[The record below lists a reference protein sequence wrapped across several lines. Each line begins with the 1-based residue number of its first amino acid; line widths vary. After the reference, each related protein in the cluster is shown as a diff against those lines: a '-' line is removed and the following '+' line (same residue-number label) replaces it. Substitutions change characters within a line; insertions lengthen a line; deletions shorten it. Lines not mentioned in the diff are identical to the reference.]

1 MIDESLINKITS
13 GKVIELGH
21 ELSPTI
27 PVSPNHP
34 GFKMALLRRHGDMVR
49 EDGQSAANEMILMGG
64 HTGTHLDA
72 LSHVSFKV
80 KLHGGIDANEAQIG
94 TRFNKLGLETVEP
107 IVTRGVLLDVAEY
120 KSVTTVDP
128 PQAITDKVLEEVV
141 ATQSVSINPGDAV
154 LIRSGWSAYWNDSP
168 KYIGNDTGV
177 TGPDESAAK
186 WLSKQGIGY
195 TGHDSMAYEYL
206 PPGSG
211 HALLPV
217 HTHLLVE
224 SGIHIIE
231 NMDLDELASLKTYE
245 FLFVCLPLKF
255 VGGTGSPVRPIA
267 IIT

>member
-1 MIDESLINKITS
+1 MTDESIIDKIAS
-13 GKVIELGH
+13 GKVVELGH

-49 EDGQSAANEMILMGG
+49 DDGQSASNEMILMGG

-72 LSHVSFKV
+72 LSHVSFQG
-80 KLHGGIDANEAQIG
+80 KLYGGVDAYEAQIG

-107 IVTRGVLLDVAEY
+107 IVTRGILLDVAGY
-120 KSVTTVDP
+120 KNVKTIDP
-128 PQAITDKVLEEVV
+128 PEAITDKLLEQV
-141 ATQSVSINPGDAV
+141 AEAQSVSIKPGDAV
-154 LIRSGWSAYWNDSP
+154 VIRSGWSAYWNDSS
-168 KYIGNDTGV
+168 KYIGNETGV
-177 TGPDESAAK
+177 PGPDESAAK
-186 WLSKQGIGY
+186 WLSKQGIGF

-206 PPGSG
+206 APGSG
-211 HALLPV
+211 HALLPA
-217 HTHLLVE
+217 HTHLLVD

-231 NMDLDELASLKTYE
+231 NMDMDELASLGVYK

-267 IIT
+267 IIA

>member
-1 MIDESLINKITS
+1 
-13 GKVIELGH
+13 
-21 ELSPTI
+21 
-27 PVSPNHP
+27 
-34 GFKMALLRRHGDMVR
+34 MVR
-49 EDGQSAANEMILMGG
+49 ADGQSASNEMILMGG

-72 LSHVSFKV
+72 LSHVSFKG
-80 KLHGGIDANEAQIG
+80 KLHGGVDAYEAQIG

-107 IVTRGVLLDVAEY
+107 IVTRGILLDVAGF
-120 KSVTTVDP
+120 KNVNTIDP
-128 PQAITDKVLEEVV
+128 PEAITDKILDEVAV
-141 ATQSVSINPGDAV
+141 AQSVTIKSGDAV
-154 LIRSGWSAYWNDSP
+154 LIRSGWSAYWDDSP

-177 TGPDESAAK
+177 PGPDVSAAR
-186 WLSKQGIGY
+186 WLSKQGVGF

-206 PPGSG
+206 APGSG
-211 HALLPV
+211 HALLPA

-231 NMDLDELASLKTYE
+231 NMDLDELATLQEYE